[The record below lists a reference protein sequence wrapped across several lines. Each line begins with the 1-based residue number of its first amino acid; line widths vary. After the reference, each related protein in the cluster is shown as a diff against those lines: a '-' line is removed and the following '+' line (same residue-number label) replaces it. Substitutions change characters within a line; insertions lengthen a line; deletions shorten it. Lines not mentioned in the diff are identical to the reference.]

1 MAWDTWGMSIG
12 QIVDVEIG
20 PEGIKL
26 GQLIKFVNAVETGG
40 EAKTLLESGL
50 VRVNGNPEK
59 RRGAQL
65 SQGDVVTVAGK
76 SWRIV

>member
-1 MAWDTWGMSIG
+1 MSIG
-12 QIVDVEIG
+12 QVVDVEIG
-20 PEGIKL
+20 PDGIKL
-26 GQLIKFVNAVETGG
+26 GQLIKYVNAVETGG

-65 SQGDVVTVAGK
+65 GLGDVVTVAGK
-76 SWRIV
+76 SWRIT

>member
-1 MAWDTWGMSIG
+1 MRNAGLGARQKGDE
-12 QIVDVEIG
+12 VD
-20 PEGIKL
+20 
-26 GQLIKFVNAVETGG
+26 AVETGG

-65 SQGDVVTVAGK
+65 NVGDVVTVAGK
-76 SWRIV
+76 SWRVI

>member
-65 SQGDVVTVAGK
+65 RQGDVVTVAGK

>member
-1 MAWDTWGMSIG
+1 MSIG

-20 PEGIKL
+20 SEGIKL

-40 EAKTLLESGL
+40 EVKTLLEAGL

-65 SQGDVVTVAGK
+65 NQGDVVTVAGR